1 MSWTFV
7 VRWTQSLNQNCED
20 DNRGWE
26 KGKSRKHNEYEK
38 ELIEKV
44 RKELEES
51 ENEFYIGPKTI
62 LRKIKQSEY
71 NDKEKIYL
79 PFIKRTL
86 KEAGLSKPHKKKK
99 KGLSRYQHYPVSLIN
114 EIGPLIVE
122 IDFLERCI
130 KGRTKPV
137 NFTAFSCKKLN
148 LRQFKRISAQTGAC
162 GRTEIKW
169 FFDNF
174 FIPDAIKMDNCLAF
188 IGSSSGKR
196 SLSRTVKLLFQKQ
209 VIPIF
214 TNPRSPWNNGSVE
227 GSNSVFARNFW
238 NKIIFNSVAEIDK
251 NLKLFNQSS
260 LENSNYDQ
268 QEFQQEEKK
277 RFIPKI
283 YFIRKVCDDQ
293 QIKNGKI
300 SILNETINLPKD
312 YINLF
317 TLSEWNL
324 KTEML
329 TVFFENEQTQNV
341 IKKIKFKINRR
352 SRVGV
357 STFI

>member
-1 MSWTFV
+1 MSDNFVSAWTK
-7 VRWTQSLNQNCED
+7 LIDQNFTE

-26 KGKSRKHNEYEK
+26 RGKTRKHNKDEK
-38 ELIEKV
+38 QLIKKI
-44 RKELEES
+44 RNELEES
-51 ENEFYIGPKTI
+51 EKEFYIGPKTI
-62 LRKIKQSEY
+62 LRKINQGDNISK
-71 NDKEKIYL
+71 KKINL
-79 PFIKRTL
+79 SFIKRTL
-86 KEAGLSKPHKKKK
+86 KELGLSKPHKKKG
-99 KGLSRYQHYPVSLIN
+99 KGLSRYQHYPASLIN
-114 EIGPLIVE
+114 EIGLLIVE

-137 NFTAFSCKKLN
+137 NFIAFSCKKLN
-148 LRQFKRISAQTGAC
+148 LRQFKRISAQTGVC
-162 GRTEIKW
+162 GRIEIKW

-196 SLSRTVKLLFQKQ
+196 SLSKTVKLLLQKQ
-209 VIPIF
+209 IISIF

-238 NKIIFNSVAEIDK
+238 NKHIFNSVEEIDK
-251 NLKLFNQSS
+251 KLKLFNQSS
-260 LENSNYDQ
+260 IENSDYDQ
-268 QEFQQEEKK
+268 QKFQQRKK
-277 RFIPKI
+277 KKFIPRI
-283 YFIRKVCDDQ
+283 YFIRKACEDQ
-293 QIKNGKI
+293 QNKNGKI

-329 TVFFENEQTQNV
+329 IVYFENEQKSNI
-341 IKKIKFKINRR
+341 IKNIKFKINKK
-352 SRVGV
+352 SRVKCPH
-357 STFI
+357 FI